1 MGVAMEEGTAEMG
14 AEGTELAAM
23 GQELEMR
30 QETAETAEMAT
41 VRAARLAPSALPA
54 IRVILAIMMMRLRPI
69 RRLTRP
75 QRMPPYHRLL
85 LARQRTS
92 LRTRRTLDLVRV
104 ATRPRLPEMF

>member
-1 MGVAMEEGTAEMG
+1 MADAVPRGGVEDQAIDEF
-14 AEGTELAAM
+14 AAW
-23 GQELEMR
+23 R